1 MKKLLVIGL
10 ISTLALSCNKGG
22 GKNGA
27 VELKNDDD
35 KTFYSVGAMFGER
48 LGNLS
53 LTEHEVDALTAGLR
67 DKALGKETKVNYREY
82 QPKVQALFKT
92 RMEKNMAGFKKTGED
107 YLAKFLKDGGKKT
120 ASGLAYKIV
129 KEGTGAFPKPTDVV
143 EVHYHGT
150 LIDGTV
156 FDSSKDRKKKVKF
169 PLNRVIKGWT
179 EGLQL
184 IKPGG
189 SIKLVIPSDL
199 AYGERGAPPKIPGG
213 STLIFEV
220 ELFSAAVAEAPKEPA
235 KAPVKGKK

>member
-1 MKKLLVIGL
+1 MKKMILMGLLTSL
-10 ISTLALSCNKGG
+10 IFSCNKGG
-22 GKNGA
+22 GGSSN

-48 LGNLS
+48 LSNLN
-53 LTEHEVDALTAGLR
+53 LTEHEVNALTAGLR
-67 DKALGKETKVNYREY
+67 DKALGNKTKVNYREF

-92 RMEKNMAGFKKTGED
+92 RMEKNMAKFKKSGED
-107 YLAKFLKDGGKKT
+107 YLAKFLKEGGKKT
-120 ASGLAYKIV
+120 ESGLAYKII
-129 KEGTGAFPKPTDVV
+129 KAGEGTAPKPTDVV

-156 FDSSKDRKKKVKF
+156 FDSSKERGKKVKF

-189 SIKLVIPSDL
+189 SIKLVIPSEL
-199 AYGERGAPPKIPGG
+199 AYGDRGAPPKIPGG
-213 STLIFEV
+213 STLVFDV
-220 ELFSAAVAEAPKEPA
+220 ELFSVAAPEAPKPA
-235 KAPVKGKK
+235 KKK